1 MGASSLAT
9 VSSENQE
16 IIERDARILISEK
29 SIQLFVFPNK
39 TNVKNVKVKISR
51 YRPGVAQRM
60 GRGIALLFHHHGTR
74 RR

>member
-39 TNVKNVKVKISR
+39 TNVKKVKVKISR
-51 YRPGVAQRM
+51 YRPGVAQRV
-60 GRGIALLFHHHGTR
+60 GRGS
-74 RR
+74 

>member
-51 YRPGVAQRM
+51 YRPGVAQRV
-60 GRGIALLFHHHGTR
+60 GRGS
-74 RR
+74 